1 MKRFTGLKIGFAV
14 VLLIINF
21 RAACGHAAD
30 TDSYFRPF
38 TVNTELVP
46 DFLHVKSSVGPFTGF
61 QDVSLEKNTYRPF
74 VIDDYRGKKNGR
86 PANSIDLPYF
96 RLSFSRSLLD
106 RRELQGKDALRPG
119 REDSDVMRMKSLPSM
134 LRNSSPRET
143 FGAIGDIF
151 QPQLNLEIDF

>member
-1 MKRFTGLKIGFAV
+1 MKRFSRLKMGFAV

-21 RAACGHAAD
+21 RAVRGHAAN
-30 TDSYFRPF
+30 TDGYFRPF
-38 TVNTELVP
+38 TVKAELAL
-46 DFLHVKSSVGPFTGF
+46 DFLHVKSSVGPYDRF
-61 QDVSLEKNTYRPF
+61 QDVFLEKNSDRPF
-74 VIDDYRGKKNGR
+74 VIDDYGGKKNGT

-106 RRELQGKDALRPG
+106 RRELQGKDALHPE

-134 LRNSSPRET
+134 LLNSSPRET